1 MGSLARN
8 TYYNISAF
16 GINTILS
23 LVAVTVLVRGYGLDG
38 YGLIILARLL
48 LPSGVLGLLEAG
60 FPEVTAR
67 AVAAARA
74 TGDLTQIARRVSA
87 ASLMAV
93 AIGAVAAAVLWLF
106 AGGIVDLVFHS
117 ADAARPALE
126 QLVLVSA
133 LSLPL
138 QLMGSVLRGAF
149 EGSERFALVRS
160 VEVLSNLGYLAV
172 VAVMLVAYDT
182 TSIDAALAYVWI
194 WNVRSALYVGLV
206 LFGGGRDVSFGL
218 RGIWS
223 GNAAFLAH
231 AFQLFS
237 GKFFSMLLN
246 FGPSIVL
253 GIFSTVATVGSYEIV
268 MRIPKV
274 MKTVSGMFNGALL
287 PFAARSDALGDR
299 ASARR
304 VVEEGT
310 MLVVGLV
317 ATLSV
322 TVMIFSADV
331 LRYWLGITDPEL
343 SLYLQVALVWP
354 VLVSTI
360 GIGSTM
366 LLSRR
371 SAAAAINRLSMVT
384 TVAYFALAIGL
395 YPWLTWRAFVVAL
408 VVSQALTIPAYW
420 RLQAREYEVNPAVWS
435 AFVAR
440 FLLVAAFAFLLSL
453 GIRSIAPV
461 DGLLVLVAQAAF
473 VALLIGAGIYFLA
486 VPPDLRRTNEE
497 FLKRSLGRLRS

>member
-38 YGLIILARLL
+38 YGLIVLARLL

-67 AVAAARA
+67 AVAAGRA
-74 TGDLTQIARRVSA
+74 LGDLTQIGRRVSA
-87 ASLMAV
+87 ASLMA
-93 AIGAVAAAVLWLF
+93 AGIGLSATLLLWLF
-106 AGGIVDLVFHS
+106 TGSIVDLVFHS
-117 ADAARPALE
+117 ADSGRAALE
-126 QLVLVSA
+126 NLILISA

-138 QLMGSVLRGAF
+138 QLVGSVLRGAF
-149 EGSERFALVRS
+149 EGSERFALVRF

-172 VAVMLVAYDT
+172 VVIMLLVYDT
-182 TSIDAALAYVWI
+182 TSIDAALAYIWVW
-194 WNVRSALYVGLV
+194 NARSLLYVGLV
-206 LFGGGRDVSFGL
+206 LFGGGKEVSFGT
-218 RGIWS
+218 RQIWT

-246 FGPSIVL
+246 FGPTIVL
-253 GIFSTVATVGSYEIV
+253 GIFSNAATVGSYEIV
-268 MRIPKV
+268 MRIPKAL
-274 MKTVSGMFNGALL
+274 KTVSGMFNGALL

-299 ASARR
+299 ASVRR

-317 ATLSV
+317 ATLCV
-322 TVMIFSADV
+322 TIMIFSTEV
-331 LRYWLGITDPEL
+331 LHYWLDIIDPEL
-343 SLYLQVALVWP
+343 SLYLQIALLWPLLVA
-354 VLVSTI
+354 TI

-371 SAAAAINRLSMVT
+371 AAAAAINRLSMVT
-384 TVAYFALAIGL
+384 TLGYFVLAIGL
-395 YPWLTWRAFVVAL
+395 YPWLTWRAFVLAL
-408 VVSQALTIPAYW
+408 IISQIVTIPAYW
-420 RLQAREYEVNPAVWS
+420 RLQAREYEVDIVVWS
-435 AFVAR
+435 GFAIR
-440 FLLVAAFAFLLSL
+440 SLLIAAFAFLLSA
-453 GIRSIAPV
+453 GIRFIAPV
-461 DGLLVLVAQAAF
+461 DGPVMLIMQALLVAF
-473 VALLIGAGIYFLA
+473 LMGAGVCLFGA
-486 VPPDLRRTNEE
+486 PPDLRRAIGQ
-497 FLKRSLGRLRS
+497 FWKRSLGRLRS